1 MGSWKGV
8 EDLLHRRREAGKEGK
23 DEQKQKIKQE
33 KMELKIK

>member
-8 EDLLHRRREAGKEGK
+8 EDLLNKIREPGHEGE

-33 KMELKIK
+33 KAELKIK